1 MYNYIQY
8 GGLSKA
14 TQPFYGDNSIIQQ
27 FSLQGYSFLSSVLL
41 YIGLNKNSNHDF
53 PIQIL
58 IVDEQENIYCKKQ
71 FSLQNVFSNDY
82 YEIPMNVKL
91 DNSKNYFLCID
102 SYGHGDV
109 NNNVC
114 FYLGYRKKMM
124 NFFLN
129 NKFSLGQ
136 LCFKLKVK

>member
-1 MYNYIQY
+1 MFNYIQY
-8 GGLSKA
+8 GDLVKA
-14 TQPFYGDNSIIQQ
+14 TQPFFGDSSIIQQ
-27 FSLQGYSFLSSVLL
+27 FSLQNYNILSSILL
-41 YIGLNKNSNHDF
+41 YVGLNKKCSHDLS
-53 PIQIL
+53 IQII
-58 IVDEQENIYCKKQ
+58 IVDEEQNVYFTKQ
-71 FSLQNVFSNDY
+71 FCLSDVFSDGY
-82 YEIPMNVKL
+82 YEIPINISL
-91 DNSKNYFLCID
+91 NNDKNYFLCID
-102 SYGHGDV
+102 SYGRGDV